1 MIVFIIDYL
10 KKTYKEASSILKVKS
25 QPSIYPELEEYNYI
39 TPSFALEAIREH
51 DCGNFELTAQLYGN
65 LLKDDR
71 IFATL
76 YTRVCATSGF
86 QKFIL
91 HPDEQISK
99 SVKEVFERCFT
110 PSIYKDL
117 FFRSIMFGF
126 AIIEVYWVKMEDLTI
141 EPRIQIINPCNIQY
155 DKSKSEFKVRT
166 KKDSTWNTTK
176 LDSSYIVYSPNSEID
191 SYLYGAIRCIS
202 YLKTI
207 REHITKFWARRA
219 EIEGSGLTKVK
230 FPQASSARLK
240 QEFLNSA
247 KNLASESFVEIP
259 DGFDYVREAV
269 NASSA
274 DVFQKLINRCDTGI
288 TLAILGQNMTTEIN
302 GGTQTAANVQS
313 RVQQDRIEDDVE
325 SFTILVNNILE
336 QYCDYNTID
345 IKKEYPKLWIDTN
358 SAEDLQKFA
367 AALQSLGQ
375 AIVPI
380 IKSGID
386 VKNILSRF
394 NLTIDKS
401 KIDLEYYS
409 QNDTSK
415 TKMEDESSK
424 EDYFEDKEED

>member
-1 MIVFIIDYL
+1 
-10 KKTYKEASSILKVKS
+10 
-25 QPSIYPELEEYNYI
+25 
-39 TPSFALEAIREH
+39 
-51 DCGNFELTAQLYGN
+51 
-65 LLKDDR
+65 
-71 IFATL
+71 
-76 YTRVCATSGF
+76 
-86 QKFIL
+86 
-91 HPDEQISK
+91 
-99 SVKEVFERCFT
+99 
-110 PSIYKDL
+110 
-117 FFRSIMFGF
+117 
-126 AIIEVYWVKMEDLTI
+126 
-141 EPRIQIINPCNIQY
+141 
-155 DKSKSEFKVRT
+155 
-166 KKDSTWNTTK
+166 
-176 LDSSYIVYSPNSEID
+176 
-191 SYLYGAIRCIS
+191 
-202 YLKTI
+202 
-207 REHITKFWARRA
+207 
-219 EIEGSGLTKVK
+219 
-230 FPQASSARLK
+230 
-240 QEFLNSA
+240 
-247 KNLASESFVEIP
+247 
-259 DGFDYVREAV
+259 
-269 NASSA
+269 
-274 DVFQKLINRCDTGI
+274 
-288 TLAILGQNMTTEIN
+288 MTTEIN